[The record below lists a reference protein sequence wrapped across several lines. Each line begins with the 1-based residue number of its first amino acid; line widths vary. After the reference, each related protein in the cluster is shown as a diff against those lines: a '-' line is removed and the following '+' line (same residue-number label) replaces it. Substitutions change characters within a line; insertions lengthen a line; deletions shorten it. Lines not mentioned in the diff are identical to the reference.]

1 MSSRKSETPSPPV
14 LTAAPAGAAAV
25 VAPPRSRRFFRNPG
39 IESLALN
46 LPIPVLLLILIPVAW
61 LIEGHE
67 FNSVT
72 LPGISP
78 YFLTVL
84 MFVGYNIILAVSL
97 QLINGFS
104 GQFSL
109 GHAGFMAV
117 GAYLAAYPAIT
128 FSHRFTDPAASFVFF
143 FSLAVVFGI
152 GGLGLLAIFILI
164 RKTRRWHRALPMGLL
179 IGLVAWVLF
188 DFAKGGSLAKP
199 PIGYVWTHAVED
211 LRRLFLWMNESGAAP
226 AAKISGALPEW
237 IAKPLCFLV
246 LVIGGG
252 CCAGVVGLV
261 VGMPALRLR
270 GDYLAIAT
278 LGMGEIIRILIQNS
292 DPLGGA
298 LGLNDI
304 PRYTDFT
311 GNGLFWL
318 YAAVIITTVVI
329 WRIGYSAKGRAIMA
343 VREDEIAAAA
353 IGIDATRQKVV
364 AFIVGASFAGVAGSM
379 YGLHERS
386 ITPNTFNMIRSIEV
400 VVMVTLG
407 GLGSIS
413 GAIVAAIVLTLLPEV
428 LRGIG
433 DYRMIIY
440 SALLILMMLLRPQ
453 GLLGG
458 RELWSWKWLRRR
470 LPIATEDRDD
480 RGNA

>member
-1 MSSRKSETPSPPV
+1 MSLRKSDTSSPP
-14 LTAAPAGAAAV
+14 LAPDAPAGAAAI
-25 VAPPRSRRFFRNPG
+25 APRACAPWFFRTAG
-39 IESLALN
+39 IESLTLN
-46 LPIPVLLLILIPVAW
+46 LPIPLLLLILIPICW
-61 LIEGHE
+61 LIEGRE
-67 FNSVT
+67 FNSFT
-72 LPGISP
+72 LPGIDR

-84 MFVGYNIILAVSL
+84 MFVGYNIILSVSL

-117 GAYLAAYPAIT
+117 GAYLASYPAIT
-128 FSHRFTDPAASFVFF
+128 FANRFADPAACFVFF
-143 FSLAVVFGI
+143 LSLAVVFTI
-152 GGLGLLAIFILI
+152 GGVGLLAIFVLI
-164 RKTRRWHRALPMGLL
+164 RKSRRWHPSMPMVLL
-179 IGLVAWVLF
+179 IALVAWVLF
-188 DFAKGGSLAKP
+188 DFAKGGPLEKP
-199 PIGYVWTHAVED
+199 PLGYVWTHAVED
-211 LRRLFLWMNESGAAP
+211 LRRLFLWIIQTGAAP
-226 AAKISGALPEW
+226 AAKISNALPPW
-237 IAKPLCFLV
+237 LARPACFLILIV
-246 LVIGGG
+246 GGG
-252 CCAGVVGLV
+252 ACAGVVGLV

-278 LGMGEIIRILIQNS
+278 LGLAEIIRILIQNS
-292 DPLGGA
+292 EPLGGA
-298 LGLNDI
+298 LGLQNI

-318 YAAVIITTVVI
+318 YAAAIITIIVI
-329 WRIGYSAKGRAIMA
+329 WRLGYSAKGRAIMA

-353 IGIDATRQKVV
+353 IGIDTTRQKVV
-364 AFIVGASFAGVAGSM
+364 AFMVGAFFAGVAGAM

-386 ITPNTFNMIRSIEV
+386 ITPTTFNMTKSIEV

-413 GAIVAAIVLTLLPEV
+413 GAILAAIVLTLLPEV

-458 RELWSWKWLRRR
+458 RELWPRRLLRRRR
-470 LPIATEDRDD
+470 LPVATEDR
-480 RGNA
+480 GS